1 MSSLLPSI
9 LLRAALALLPTAA
22 LAQETAPVLSFQQ
35 NAAGEVI
42 ASVSAH
48 VHPCG
53 LTATGSGL
61 TFTIKGTNI
70 EVTQPLLAL
79 ACVVNPPPYLVYQ
92 GTVNL
97 GVLAPG
103 VYTVNWSFPAV
114 SGRYTVTANGFH
126 VGSGMTGNWFNPQ
139 QAGQGL
145 ALEVLPD
152 ASMLAQWFTYAPQ
165 NGQAW
170 ISAMG
175 PISGNSIALQGY
187 QLAGPGAQFFP
198 NFDPGNLEKEF
209 WGTITLTFTDCNNGS
224 MTWQPVLDGYVA
236 GTMPIQRLT
245 IPAGLSCP

>member
-1 MSSLLPSI
+1 MQIVTPGII
-9 LLRAALALLPTAA
+9 LRLVLALLPLAA
-22 LAQETAPVLSFQQ
+22 FAQETDPILTFQQ

-48 VHPCG
+48 VRPCG

-61 TFTIKGTNI
+61 TFSVKGTTI

-92 GTVNL
+92 GTVNF

-114 SGRYTVTANGFH
+114 SGRYTVTANGFQ
-126 VGSGMTGNWFNPQ
+126 VGPGMTGSWFNPQ
-139 QAGQGL
+139 QSGQGL
-145 ALEVLPD
+145 AIEVLAD
-152 ASMLAQWFTYAPQ
+152 DSMLAQWFTYAPQ

-175 PISGNSIALQGY
+175 PIGGNTITLQGY
-187 QLAGPGAQFFP
+187 QLVGAGARFFP
-198 NFDPGNLEKEF
+198 NFDPNALDKEF
-209 WGTITLTFTDCNNGS
+209 WGTITLTFSDCNSGS
-224 MTWQPVLDGYVA
+224 MTWQPALDGYVA

-245 IPAGLSCP
+245 SPAGLSCP